1 MAQQNNVTLIDTG
14 QSRTMLSPLRP
25 RWHDIAL
32 LIIGYVALDWASYI
46 HPLHGLNIT
55 PWNPAP
61 ALGLI
66 FLLRFGHWMT
76 LPIAVAIVLAE
87 TWVRGLPVSFI
98 GTVLLAAL
106 LTFGYWAIA
115 EILRRLLVGATL
127 LSDRHGLLTWAGVV
141 GVGTLINS
149 ALFVAALSLTGLI
162 PGADIGEAVLQYWVG
177 DGVGVLVTMPL
188 LWMLTDDQRRSQL
201 RHTVFRIE
209 FLAYLVFAAAA
220 LWIAFGLGANSDF
233 QYFYALFLPI
243 AWAASRRGLPG
254 AIVVAAIIQFGII
267 LAVQWLKIST
277 VTVLEIQILAA
288 VIALFGFFI
297 GVVVDEKQRVSDEL
311 RQTLRLAAA
320 GEMAG
325 ALAHEL
331 NQPLTALAAY
341 GSACELLLDQGDT
354 GTRLRDAVRNMV
366 RESVRAAEV
375 LRRLRDFFRTG
386 TTKLEAISL
395 ADLISTS
402 AASFARKAQQES
414 ITLTVGTIPSCE
426 LLCDRLQLEVVLRNL
441 LSNAFE
447 AAMSSPAGQRSVR
460 LSVEVEGISR
470 VCVSVEDS
478 GSGLDETSA
487 ARIFAGF
494 QSTKASGLGL
504 GLVISRAIAEA
515 HGGNLWAEVSDH
527 GVFRLLL
534 PVEGTVEHAA

>member
-1 MAQQNNVTLIDTG
+1 
-14 QSRTMLSPLRP
+14 MLSTLRP

-32 LIIGYVALDWASYI
+32 LILGYVALDWASYI

-98 GTVLLAAL
+98 GTVPLAAL

-115 EILRRLLVGATL
+115 ETLRKLLVGGTL

-141 GVGTLINS
+141 GVGTLVNS
-149 ALFVAALSLTGLI
+149 TLFVVALSLTGFI
-162 PGADIGEAVLQYWVG
+162 PKPDIGEAVLQYWVG

-209 FLAYLVFAAAA
+209 FLAYLAFAGAA
-220 LWIAFGLGANSDF
+220 LWIAFGLGASSDF

-243 AWAASRRGLPG
+243 AWAASRHGLPG
-254 AIVVAAIIQFGII
+254 AVVGAAIIQFGII
-267 LAVQWLKIST
+267 FAVQWLKIST
-277 VTVLEIQILAA
+277 ITVLEIQILAA

-331 NQPLTALAAY
+331 NQPLTALSAY

-354 GTRLRDAVRNMV
+354 GARLRDAVRNMV

-386 TTKLEAISL
+386 TTKLEAVSL
-395 ADLISTS
+395 ADLISS
-402 AASFARKAQQES
+402 SVASFSRKAQQES
-414 ITLTVGTIPSCE
+414 IALTVGTIPACQ

-447 AAMSSPAGQRSVR
+447 AVASSPAGNRSVR
-460 LSVEVEGISR
+460 LSAEVEGISR

-478 GSGLDETSA
+478 GSGLDETSV

-494 QSTKASGLGL
+494 QSSKSSGLGL

-515 HGGNLWAEVSDH
+515 HGGNLWAEVGDH